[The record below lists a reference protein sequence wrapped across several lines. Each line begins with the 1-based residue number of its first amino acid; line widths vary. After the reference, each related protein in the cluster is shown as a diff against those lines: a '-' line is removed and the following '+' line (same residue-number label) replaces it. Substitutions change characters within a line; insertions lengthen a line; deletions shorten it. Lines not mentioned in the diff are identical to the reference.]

1 MIYSSKQV
9 INPIPPVTTYAFQP
23 IIVVEEEGE
32 DGIRSSKTQYCEDI
46 VFLGKI
52 DDTYYHYVPDEVVLA
67 DQPQEAEV
75 TKLDSLSPEI
85 EQQLITNGNYAVNT
99 RYSDAVQNVLPL
111 GRVNE
116 ERNLV
121 NVWQAISDI
130 SVILAQLLEQT
141 PMKIDENSNVNIAL
155 NTIKKF
161 KAKSD
166 ALQQQLQNIG
176 L

>member
-1 MIYSSKQV
+1 MIYSSKKV
-9 INPIPPVTTYAFQP
+9 INPTPPVTTSAFQP

-32 DGIRSSKTQYCEDI
+32 DGIRSSKTQYCDDI

-75 TKLDSLSPEI
+75 TKLDSLPSEI
-85 EQQLITNGNYAVNT
+85 EQQLITNGDYAVNT

-141 PMKIDENSNVNIAL
+141 PMKIAENSTASIAL
-155 NTIKKF
+155 NTIKEF

-166 ALQQQLQNIG
+166 ALQQQLQKMG